1 MDQLSLGSVT
11 MASNSGL
18 LTGTGAETVYDTTV
32 IIEFAING
40 KAYRKAAV
48 ADGTTPTTDGNT
60 AAAMTLTAGYGTVVV
75 WGLNSSGTVS
85 CYKGSTEALDASGAF
100 INAPQ
105 FPSIPN
111 SICPFAYTILKGGS
125 TLSGTWTFGSSN
137 WNAIG
142 MTATHVNVFVLPDR
156 PQVA

>member
-1 MDQLSLGSVT
+1 MDNLALAPVT
-11 MASNSGL
+11 MATNSGL
-18 LTGTGAETVYDTTV
+18 LTGTGAESVYDTTV

-40 KAYRKAAV
+40 KAYRKATV
-48 ADGTTPTTDGNT
+48 ADGDTPDLDGNT
-60 AAAMTLTAGYGTVVV
+60 AAAMTLVANYGTVVV

-111 SICPFAYTILKGGS
+111 DICPFAYTVLKGGS

-137 WNAIG
+137 WNATG
-142 MTATHVNVFVLPDR
+142 LTVAHVNLMTLPSR
-156 PQVA
+156 PQTT

>member
-1 MDQLSLGSVT
+1 MDNLALAPVT
-11 MASNSGL
+11 MATNSGL

-32 IIEFAING
+32 IIEFAIAG

-48 ADGTTPTTDGNT
+48 ADGATPTTDGNT
-60 AAAMTLTAGYGTVVV
+60 AAAMTLVANYGTVVV

-85 CYKGSTEALDASGAF
+85 CYKGSTEALDSAGNF

-105 FPSIPN
+105 FPAIPN
-111 SICPFAYTILKGGS
+111 NICPFAYSILKGGS

-137 WNAIG
+137 WNATG
-142 MTATHVNVFVLPDR
+142 MTATHTNIMTLPDR
-156 PQVA
+156 PQTS

>member
-1 MDQLSLGSVT
+1 MDNLALAPVT
-11 MASNSGL
+11 MATNSGL

-40 KAYRKAAV
+40 KAYRKATV

-60 AAAMTLTAGYGTVVV
+60 AAAMTLVANYGTVVV

-111 SICPFAYTILKGGS
+111 DICPFAYTVLKGGS

-137 WNAIG
+137 WNANG
-142 MTATHVNVFVLPDR
+142 LTVAHVNLMTLPSR

>member
-1 MDQLSLGSVT
+1 MDNLALAPVT
-11 MASNSGL
+11 MATNSGL

-32 IIEFAING
+32 IIEFAIAG

-60 AAAMTLTAGYGTVVV
+60 AAAMTLVANYGTVVV

-85 CYKGSTEALDASGAF
+85 CYKGSTEALDSAGNF

-111 SICPFAYTILKGGS
+111 NICPFAYSILKGGS

-137 WNAIG
+137 WNAAG
-142 MTATHVNVFVLPDR
+142 MTATHTNIMTLPDR
-156 PQVA
+156 PQTA

>member
-1 MDQLSLGSVT
+1 MDNLALAPVT

-32 IIEFAING
+32 IIEFAIAG

-48 ADGTTPTTDGNT
+48 ADGTTPTTDGT
-60 AAAMTLTAGYGTVVV
+60 TGAAMTLTANEGTVVV

-85 CYKGSTEALDASGAF
+85 CYKGSTEDLDSAGAF
-100 INAPQ
+100 ITAPQ
-105 FPSIPN
+105 FPSIPDG
-111 SICPFAYTILKGGS
+111 ICPFAYTILKGGS

-137 WNAIG
+137 WNATG
-142 MTATHVNVFVLPDR
+142 MTATHTNIFTLPAR
-156 PQVA
+156 PQTS